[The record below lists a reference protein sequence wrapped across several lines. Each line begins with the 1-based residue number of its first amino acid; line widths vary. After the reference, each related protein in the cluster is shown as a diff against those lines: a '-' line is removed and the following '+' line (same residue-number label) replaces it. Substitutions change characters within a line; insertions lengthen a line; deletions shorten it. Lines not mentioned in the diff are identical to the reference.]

1 MILLS
6 EIQQQQKSFISWH
19 TSESHSHKVICLIEV
34 QISFIHDSAGQCF
47 NDNHDQKKRRS
58 KVLKSCRETCY
69 ISLETRNKTMPTPP
83 KKAIRK
89 YNFDNPVTGGMLGI
103 QAFFLLISSDL
114 HFPPRFY
121 TYSTWNHFHS
131 VHMQVLCATDQ
142 TAVLEKPWWLDVEL
156 AVFVSCWQPP
166 TLVEIVVAS

>member
-58 KVLKSCRETCY
+58 KVLKSYRETCY
-69 ISLETRNKTMPTPP
+69 ISLETRNKTMPTPQ
-83 KKAIRK
+83 KKQSESTILITLSREECLEYKHFFYWFHLTCIFRQDFTHIQRETTFILFTCKCCVLQIR
-89 YNFDNPVTGGMLGI
+89 P
-103 QAFFLLISSDL
+103 Q
-114 HFPPRFY
+114 
-121 TYSTWNHFHS
+121 
-131 VHMQVLCATDQ
+131 C
-142 TAVLEKPWWLDVEL
+142 
-156 AVFVSCWQPP
+156 
-166 TLVEIVVAS
+166 